1 MAQDLETGLLRAF
14 VTAARAGSISRA
26 AQALGHTQPALSQ
39 QLRRLERITG
49 QRLLN
54 RTSSGVT
61 LAPAG
66 EALMPY
72 AERILA
78 LSTQALT
85 SARTSLAGHCGVGLI
100 EDLTTAR
107 LPQALA
113 EFAGVHP
120 EATLEMISASGP
132 EMREAFEDGRL
143 HIALC
148 DPAYLPEP
156 PRWSV
161 RRPLIW
167 AASPDFDPSADPLP
181 LIMFSQPCRWRTP
194 VLAALDRADRR
205 WQIIFESTSLT
216 GIQAAVRAGL
226 GVAAL
231 LPVSIEIGMTAID
244 DTSVLP
250 ALPDVELGLVRSSS
264 TDGDPLVNAVEA
276 VLRNVA

>member
-49 QRLLN
+49 QQLLN
-54 RTSSGVT
+54 RTPSGVT
-61 LAPAG
+61 LAPGG

-78 LSTQALT
+78 LSAQALN
-85 SARTSLAGHCGVGLI
+85 SAQTSLAGHCGVGLI
-100 EDLTTAR
+100 EDLATAR

-113 EFAGVHP
+113 DFARVHP
-120 EATLEMISASGP
+120 GATLEMISMPGP
-132 EMREAFEDGRL
+132 EMRQAFEDGRL

-156 PRWSV
+156 PRWAV
-161 RRPLIW
+161 RRPLVW
-167 AASPDFDPSADPLP
+167 AAGPNFDPSADPLP
-181 LIMFSQPCRWRTP
+181 LIMFSQPCRWRAP
-194 VLAALDRADRR
+194 VLAALDRAGRR

-216 GIQAAVRAGL
+216 GIQAGVRAGL

-231 LPVSIEIGMTAID
+231 FPMSIESGMTAID
-244 DTSVLP
+244 DISVLP
-250 ALPDVELGLVRSSS
+250 AMPDVELGLVRSSS